1 MSLLRLYREWP
12 VVSKKAKNK
21 TVIQTVSVVIFMG
34 AMAWASV
41 PFYDWFCRV
50 TGFGGITQVAKSGSD
65 TVLSETMKVRFDA
78 SLERNMPWEFKP
90 AQREMEI
97 QIGATGLAFYEAY
110 NPTDRPVAGTASYN
124 VTPYEA
130 GGFFSKI
137 DCFCFEEQIL
147 MPGERVQMPV
157 TFFVDPEIVDDR
169 DAKYTKVIT
178 LSYTFYEK
186 DLPLEQ
192 ENASLNRKI
201 NFNQL
206 LSEGNPNGT

>member
-1 MSLLRLYREWP
+1 MLRLWQGRRAMNE
-12 VVSKKAKNK
+12 KAKKK
-21 TVIQTVSVVIFMG
+21 TAAQMVGVVIFMG
-34 AMAWASV
+34 ALAWASV

-50 TGFGGITQVAKSGSD
+50 TGFGGITQVAESGSEI
-65 TVLSETMKVRFDA
+65 VLSETVKVRFDA
-78 SLERNMPWEFKP
+78 SLERDMPWEFKP
-90 AQREMEI
+90 VQREMEI

-110 NPTDRPVAGTASYN
+110 NPTDKPVAGTASYN

-137 DCFCFEEQIL
+137 DCFCFEEQVL

-157 TFFVDPEIVDDR
+157 TFFVDPEIVEDR
-169 DAKYTKVIT
+169 DARYTKVIT

-186 DLPLEQ
+186 DISLEPAKVSA
-192 ENASLNRKI
+192 NTKR

-206 LSEGNPNGT
+206 PSEGKTNGA

>member
-1 MSLLRLYREWP
+1 MLRLWQGRRAMNE
-12 VVSKKAKNK
+12 KAKKK
-21 TVIQTVSVVIFMG
+21 TAAQMVGVVIFMG
-34 AMAWASV
+34 ALAWASV

-50 TGFGGITQVAKSGSD
+50 TGFGGITQVADSGSEI
-65 TVLSETMKVRFDA
+65 VLSETVKVRFDA
-78 SLERNMPWEFKP
+78 SLERDMPWEFKP
-90 AQREMEI
+90 VQREIEI

-110 NPTDRPVAGTASYN
+110 NPTDKPVAGTASYN

-137 DCFCFEEQIL
+137 DCFCFEEQVL

-157 TFFVDPEIVDDR
+157 TFFVDPEIVEDR
-169 DAKYTKVIT
+169 DARYTKVIT

-186 DLPLEQ
+186 DISLEPAKFSV
-192 ENASLNRKI
+192 NTKN

-206 LSEGNPNGT
+206 PSEGKTNGA